1 MVKVDD
7 LYKTDMT
14 VEHLKCI
21 ISKNKNLRSRMSG
34 YSSLN
39 KQELIESIRRL
50 LENPDDVI
58 KKRKQ
63 VKSSWNEA
71 LMKFNDGKG
80 SFTIPKKG
88 SEDYN
93 KVKAIQEKLGSYSKP
108 VAKQVK
114 KVSQKPYDDSQ
125 DEVPISKLVSK
136 KVPKSSKIQIVE
148 EPDEF
153 QEVVETKTKTKPKQ
167 KRSKVI
173 IQEPV
178 VELPAKRIRKKKVI
192 VDM

>member
-1 MVKVDD
+1 MVKKQNYD
-7 LYKTDMT
+7 DMT

-21 ISKNKNLRSRMSG
+21 ISKNKSLRSRMSG

-58 KKRKQ
+58 KQRKQ

-71 LMKFNDGKG
+71 LMKFNEGKG
-80 SFTIPKKG
+80 SFTIPKKN
-88 SEDYN
+88 SDDYK

-108 VAKQVK
+108 VTKPVK
-114 KVSQKPYDDSQ
+114 KVAQKPYDDSQ
-125 DEVPISKLVSK
+125 DDVPISKLSK
-136 KVPKSSKIQIVE
+136 TKKGKNLVNEDVVENFIQKRPKKLKVI

-153 QEVVETKTKTKPKQ
+153 EEVVETKPKPKPKPQ

-173 IQEPV
+173 PIET
-178 VELPAKRIRKKKVI
+178 
-192 VDM
+192 

>member
-1 MVKVDD
+1 
-7 LYKTDMT
+7 
-14 VEHLKCI
+14 
-21 ISKNKNLRSRMSG
+21 MSG

-114 KVSQKPYDDSQ
+114 KVAQKPYDDSQ
-125 DEVPISKLVSK
+125 DDVPISKLVSK
-136 KVPKSSKIQIVE
+136 KVPKSSKIQIIE

-153 QEVVETKTKTKPKQ
+153 EEVVETKPKPKPKPQ
-167 KRSKVI
+167 KRSKVVPI
-173 IQEPV
+173 ETI